1 MLMRRDLDL
10 VRTILKTCADAPGP
24 VDARVFADDAHSFDL
39 VAYHVRIMQE
49 AGLVE
54 ASLVRDMGGSVVR
67 ASVGPLTW
75 AGNDFLDAVRSD
87 GIWSKT
93 KQRIA
98 STVGSASFDVV
109 KAVAVKLATTI
120 LGL

>member
-1 MLMRRDLDL
+1 M
-10 VRTILKTCADAPGP
+10 
-24 VDARVFADDAHSFDL
+24 FADDTHPFDL

-54 ASLVRDMGGSVVR
+54 ASLVRDMGGSAVR

-75 AGNDFLDAVRSD
+75 SGNDFLDAVRSD

-93 KQRIA
+93 LPR
-98 STVGSASFDVV
+98 TRGDDPRTRRT
-109 KAVAVKLATTI
+109 KALPSMFAPHTR
-120 LGL
+120 G

>member
-1 MLMRRDLDL
+1 MRRDLDL
-10 VRTILKTCADAPGP
+10 VRTILKTCADSPEP
-24 VDARVFADDAHSFDL
+24 VDAHAFVNDEHPLGL
-39 VAYHVRIMQE
+39 VAYHVHIMEQ

-54 ASLVRDMGGSVVR
+54 ANIVNATGAVPVFVT
-67 ASVGPLTW
+67 VGPLTW

-87 GIWSKT
+87 SIWSKT

-98 STVGSASFDVV
+98 STVGSVSFDVL
-109 KAVAVKLATTI
+109 KAVAVKVATDT